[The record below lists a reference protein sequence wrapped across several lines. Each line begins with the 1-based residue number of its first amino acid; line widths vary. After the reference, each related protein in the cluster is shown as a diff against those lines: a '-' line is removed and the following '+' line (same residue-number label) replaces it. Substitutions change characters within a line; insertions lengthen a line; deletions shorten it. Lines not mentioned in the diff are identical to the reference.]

1 MERERVVDVVVV
13 DEGVEIEGGEKVI
26 VNNVQEKSYVN

>member
-1 MERERVVDVVVV
+1 MEREKVVDVVVV
-13 DEGVEIEGGEKVI
+13 DEGVEIKGGEKVI